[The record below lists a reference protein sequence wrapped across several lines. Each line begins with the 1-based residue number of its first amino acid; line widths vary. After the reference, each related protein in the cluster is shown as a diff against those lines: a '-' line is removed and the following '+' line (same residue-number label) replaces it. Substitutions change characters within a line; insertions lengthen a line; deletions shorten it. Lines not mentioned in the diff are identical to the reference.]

1 MAWSARPA
9 ASARASLP
17 VEATMSEAAI
27 LSLDAVGHSFGG
39 LTVLRS
45 VTFEVPQGKIV
56 GLIGPNGSGKTTLF
70 NIVSG
75 YITPDTGTIAY
86 RGALLSRET
95 IQQRSGAGLVR
106 TFQTPQVFEQM
117 TVLENVMVGCCKL
130 TRTNLLQDLFHTT
143 AARGQM
149 DEIRRQAEAACE
161 RFQLA
166 GLRDLPAAS
175 LTAGQ
180 RRILEIARAVV
191 GRPSLLLLDEPS
203 SGLNAQEIENLRA
216 WIVRLNADGMS
227 ILLVSHD
234 MELMTVADTV
244 HTLYFGEIIASGDM
258 ATIQRDPRVRE
269 VYLGV

>member
-1 MAWSARPA
+1 MADP
-9 ASARASLP
+9 
-17 VEATMSEAAI
+17 AI
-27 LSLDAVGHSFGG
+27 LSLGEVGHSFGG

-45 VTFEVPQGKIV
+45 VTFDVPAGKIV

-75 YITPDTGTIAY
+75 YIRPMLGRIAY
-86 RGALLSRET
+86 RGAPLTRES
-95 IQQRSGAGLVR
+95 IQDRGRAGLVR
-106 TFQTPQVFEQM
+106 TFQTPQIFERM
-117 TVLENVMVGCCKL
+117 SVLENVMAGCCKI
-130 TRTNLLQDLFHTT
+130 TRTHMLQDLFNTA

-149 DEIRRQAEAACE
+149 RTIRAEAEAACE

-166 GLRDLPAAS
+166 AVRDLPAAS

-180 RRILEIARAVV
+180 SRILEIARALA
-191 GRPSLLLLDEPS
+191 GKPSLLLPDGPS
-203 SGLNAQEIENLRA
+203 SGLNPGEIENLRG
-216 WIVRLNADGMS
+216 WIQRLNAEGMT

-234 MELMTVADTV
+234 MGLMGVADTV

-258 ATIQRDPRVRE
+258 AAIQRDPRVRE

>member
-1 MAWSARPA
+1 MAADTLLA
-9 ASARASLP
+9 
-17 VEATMSEAAI
+17 
-27 LSLDAVGHSFGG
+27 LDGIGHSFGG

-45 VTFEVPQGKIV
+45 VTFDVPRGRIV

-75 YITPDTGTIAY
+75 YIRPLTGTI
-86 RGALLSRET
+86 RFDGVPLQRDS
-95 IQQRSGAGLVR
+95 IQRRSAAGLVR
-106 TFQTPQVFEQM
+106 TFQTPQVFEKM
-117 TVLENVMVGCCKL
+117 TVLENVMVGCCKN
-130 TRTNLLQDLFHTT
+130 TRTTMLQDFFRSP
-143 AARGQM
+143 ASRSQM
-149 DEIRRQAEAACE
+149 RLIREQAEAACE

-166 GLRDLPAAS
+166 GLRHLPAAS

-180 RRILEIARAVV
+180 RRILEIARAAV
-191 GRPSLLLLDEPS
+191 GQPRLLLLDEPS
-203 SGLNAQEIENLRA
+203 SGLNASEIESLRG
-216 WIVRLNADGMS
+216 WIVKLNQEGMT

-258 ATIQRDPRVRE
+258 AAIQRDPKVRE